1 MLRKSFETMKKKI
14 VFLLFI
20 AQCSM
25 LHVKAQ
31 YNNWA
36 VGFQLVEPSGV
47 NVRKYF
53 GENKAFDVAVGTY
66 GLFYGRDRAYRKGN
80 YQNAGL
86 SLRGTYLWH
95 SPLFRSDQLRG
106 YYGFGAQLNSRR
118 YYFES
123 RNAPGLQEFTNNI
136 SIGGVGLAGLEYFMP
151 SSRLSFFL
159 EAGIYAELVP
169 AVFFLHPQ
177 GSVGVRANF

>member
-1 MLRKSFETMKKKI
+1 MKKLLLTLFI
-14 VFLLFI
+14 GQFLLPE
-20 AQCSM
+20 
-25 LHVKAQ
+25 VRAQ

-36 VGFQLVEPSGV
+36 VGFQLMEPSGV

-53 GENKAFDVAVGTY
+53 NDNKALDLAVGTY

-80 YQNAGL
+80 YSNAGL
-86 SLRGTYLWH
+86 SVRGTYLWH
-95 SPLFRSDQLRG
+95 SALFKSEQLRG

-123 RNAPGLQEFTNNI
+123 RNTPGVQEFSNNI
-136 SIGGVGLAGLEYFMP
+136 SIGGVGLTGLEYFVP

-159 EAGIYAELVP
+159 EAGIYVELVP
-169 AVFFLHPQ
+169 ALLFLHPQ
-177 GSVGVRANF
+177 GGVGVRANF

>member
-1 MLRKSFETMKKKI
+1 MLKKI
-14 VFLLFI
+14 ICLLIVACCSFI
-20 AQCSM
+20 SA
-25 LHVKAQ
+25 KAQ
-31 YNNWA
+31 FDNWA

-53 GENKAFDVAVGTY
+53 GENKALDLSIGTY

-86 SLRGTYLWH
+86 SFRGAYLWH
-95 SPLFRSDQLRG
+95 TPLFKSDKLHG
-106 YYGFGAQLNSRR
+106 YYGFGAQINSRR

-123 RNAPGLQEFTNNI
+123 RNTPGVQEFTNNI
-136 SIGGVGLAGLEYFMP
+136 SIGGVGLAGLEYFVP

-159 EAGIYAELVP
+159 EAGLYVELLP

-177 GSVGVRANF
+177 SSIGVRMNF